1 MLSINISELIW
12 TVVNFFLLY
21 FLLKR
26 FLYDPVVKFTDAR
39 RARVEAELDKER
51 AALAQSEENE
61 RAIAERIS
69 AGRSEAKELVESSRA
84 GDARRSAEAAATA
97 GERAAS
103 ELEAA
108 RRSIESERQRS
119 AAGIRADMDALASE
133 LAGSLLGGGE

>member
-61 RAIAERIS
+61 RTIAERIS

-84 GDARRSAEAAATA
+84 GDARRSAEAAAAA